1 MAKSL
6 HYGADS
12 RCIVSKIGFEKATQA
27 KEMANCLKFKC
38 KDATTLQVFVEG
50 KTVECKK
57 DGEQKKY
64 NTKGTRYVKCPDPK
78 ELCASLKTACP
89 KDCSFRGRCLES
101 KKCWCFQ
108 GFKGADCSTASPKAY
123 KFNTLNGFGA
133 DLAKVGVMMVV
144 GLIAILGGPAME

>member
-123 KFNTLNGFGA
+123 KFNTLNGF
-133 DLAKVGVMMVV
+133 
-144 GLIAILGGPAME
+144 